1 MKHPLSRCAASPS
14 LASREGDDAIA
25 TGRPLLGAPGLG
37 YASLLLAATMAILS
51 PLVAHAQ
58 SVALTGVLGSKA
70 LLVVNGGAPK
80 ALAANEVHQ
89 GVRLLQ
95 LNGDSAVIDVQG
107 QRQTLRLGEAPVSV
121 GSRGGAG
128 GASRSSRLVLQAD
141 SRGHFIDR
149 GLINGKTMQYM
160 VDTGAS
166 TIAIGR
172 ADAERMGLPF
182 EQGTP
187 VMMRTANGN
196 AQGWRIKLAS
206 VRIGEMDL
214 YDIEAIVAPQPMP
227 YVLLGNN
234 LLSHFHMTRKGT
246 EMVLERR

>member
-1 MKHPLSRCAASPS
+1 MQHPLSGCAACPS
-14 LASREGDDAIA
+14 LAAREGDDACA
-25 TGRPLLGAPGLG
+25 AGRPLLGISRLSLTSIVMLM
-37 YASLLLAATMAILS
+37 ASS
-51 PLVAHAQ
+51 GVWGQ
-58 SVALTGVLGSKA
+58 SVALTGMLGSKA
-70 LLVVNGGAPK
+70 LLVINGGAPK
-80 ALAANEVHQ
+80 ALAANESHQ

-95 LNGDSAVIDVQG
+95 LNGDSAVVDVQG
-107 QRQTLRLGEAPVSV
+107 QRQTLRLGEAPVSI

-128 GASRSSRLVLQAD
+128 GASRSNRLVLQAD

-149 GLINGKTMQYM
+149 GLINGQAMQYM

-172 ADAERMGLPF
+172 NDAERMGLAF

-187 VMMRTANGN
+187 VMMRTANGT
-196 AQGWRIKLAS
+196 AQGWRIKLNS
-206 VRIGEMDL
+206 VRVGEMDL
-214 YDIEAIVAPQPMP
+214 YDVEAIVAPQSMP

-234 LLSHFHMTRKGT
+234 LLSHFQMTRKGT

>member
-1 MKHPLSRCAASPS
+1 MKLPLSSFAASPS
-14 LASREGDDAIA
+14 LATREGDDAYA
-25 TGRPLLGAPGLG
+25 AGRPLLGISRPRIACISIAMFM
-37 YASLLLAATMAILS
+37 ASIS
-51 PLVAHAQ
+51 AHAQ

-70 LLVVNGGAPK
+70 LLVVDGGAPK
-80 ALAANEVHQ
+80 ALAANESHQ

-95 LNGDSAVIDVQG
+95 LNGDSAVVDVKG
-107 QRQTLRLGEAPVSV
+107 QRQTLRLGEAPVSI
-121 GSRGGAG
+121 GSRGGTN
-128 GASRSSRLVLQAD
+128 GASRSNRLVLQAD

-166 TIAIGR
+166 TVAIGR
-172 ADAERMGLPF
+172 ADAERMGLAF

-206 VRIGEMDL
+206 VRIGEMDI
-214 YDIEAIVAPQPMP
+214 YDVEAIVAPQSMP
-227 YVLLGNN
+227 YVLLGNS
-234 LLSHFHMTRKGT
+234 LLSHFQMTRKGT

>member
-1 MKHPLSRCAASPS
+1 MNPQGPI
-14 LASREGDDAIA
+14 GF
-25 TGRPLLGAPGLG
+25 
-37 YASLLLAATMAILS
+37 LLAAALAAVL
-51 PLVAHAQ
+51 PLAAQAQ

-70 LLVVNGGAPK
+70 LLVVNGSPPK
-80 ALAANEVHQ
+80 ALAANETHQ

-95 LNGDSAVIDVQG
+95 ISGDTAVVDVQG

-128 GASRSSRLVLQAD
+128 GGSRSNRVVLIAD

-149 GLINGKTMQYM
+149 GLINGKSMQYM

-172 ADAERMGLPF
+172 PDAERMGLPF
-182 EQGTP
+182 QQGTP
-187 VMMRTANGN
+187 VLMRTANGT
-196 AQGWRIKLAS
+196 AQGWHIKLDS
-206 VRIGEMDL
+206 VRVGEVDL
-214 YDIEAIVAPQPMP
+214 YDVDAIVAPQSMP

-234 LLSHFHMTRKGT
+234 LLSQFQMTRKGS